1 MLGEFLIIR
10 KKFEKYIENIF
21 TNPSDKILD
30 IGSGKNPYYHRLMKG
45 HIVRFDIRNFSKTNV
60 VGDADLLPFKDN
72 SFDKIIIVNSLYYC
86 SNPFNVIENIGR
98 ILKKE
103 GTIVIITPFL
113 YPIHDAPYDKYRFT
127 EFGIMQL
134 LKNSFII
141 KVINPIGGIFNLP
154 AIFFHSLI
162 KGIPLVSP
170 QGMRRIASFFSII
183 VFYPF
188 YILAQLFSVLDFLDI
203 SRRWPTYYITVAVRK

>member
-1 MLGEFLIIR
+1 MLGQFLIIR
-10 KKFEKYIENIF
+10 RKIEKYIGNLFI
-21 TNPSDKILD
+21 NPSDKILD
-30 IGSGKNPYYHRLMKG
+30 VGSGNNPYYHKFMKG

-60 VGDADLLPFKDN
+60 VGDANLLPFKDN

-86 SNPFNVIENIGR
+86 SNPFDVIKNIGR
-98 ILKKE
+98 ILKKD

-162 KGIPLVSP
+162 KGIPLLFSK
-170 QGMRRIASFFSII
+170 GMRRIASFFSII
-183 VFYPF
+183 IFYPF
-188 YILAQLFSVLDFLDI
+188 YILAQLFSMLDFLDS
-203 SRRWPTYYITVAVRK
+203 SRRWPTYYLTVAVRK